1 MAVNYGKKGV
11 GLRGVLVM
19 EFKIEE
25 LGEIIKA
32 DIIKKIASNEAIV
45 SIEDNEY
52 RLKVIN
58 YDGEKA
64 EFMLDNKYYTIKYV
78 ENTATGMKVQII
90 GNNPVTINKF
100 PHLQH
105 VVRRVG
111 GATVDTQKILQSPI
125 PGRVVAIE
133 AKPDMQVKKGDVIA
147 VLESMKMQVAI
158 KAHKDGVVRE
168 IRIKEG
174 SNVARNDPVAIIE

>member
-1 MAVNYGKKGV
+1 
-11 GLRGVLVM
+11 M

-32 DIIKKIASNEAIV
+32 DIVKKISSNEAIV
-45 SIEDNEY
+45 AIADKECK
-52 RLKVIN
+52 LKVIA

-78 ENTATGMKVQII
+78 DNTATSMKVQVI
-90 GNNPVTINKF
+90 GGNPVTINKF

-105 VVRRVG
+105 VVRRVVG
-111 GATVDTQKILQSPI
+111 GAVDTQKILQSPI

-158 KAHKDGVVRE
+158 KAHKDGVVKE

-174 SNVARNDPVAIIE
+174 SNVARNDSVAIIE